1 MRLHF
6 VSIFELSTKI
16 TLKKQGTATM
26 VYIQAIYKQLNVET
40 QNDIKVKTNFR
51 EKAISSYSFK
61 LLMNFKLT

>member
-1 MRLHF
+1 M
-6 VSIFELSTKI
+6 
-16 TLKKQGTATM
+16 ATM